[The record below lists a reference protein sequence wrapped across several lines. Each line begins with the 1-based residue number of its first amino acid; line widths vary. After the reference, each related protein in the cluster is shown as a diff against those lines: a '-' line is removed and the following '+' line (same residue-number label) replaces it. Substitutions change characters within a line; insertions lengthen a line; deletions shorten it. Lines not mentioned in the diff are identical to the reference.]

1 MKKIKINSCYSRN
14 SWLKKS
20 MKIKSVMRKTFVSIL
35 LLLCLAFVADAQ
47 VTAIRAGRV
56 VDPETG
62 TVLTNQVILIEGQN
76 IKEIGANVQIPANAN
91 VIDLSRQVVLPGLF
105 DAHTHL
111 CMNMQHK
118 RDGGSYYVTTLLDST
133 AKRAIQGVANARSM
147 LEYGFTTVRDIGNAG
162 NYADTELRRAIDQEI
177 VPGPTVI
184 NAGRIIAPYG
194 GQFFM
199 QPDRKDLGEPEYF
212 YADTR
217 DEMRKAIRENIHY
230 GARVI
235 KIVVDDQR
243 YIYSVDDIKFMVEEA
258 RAAGVK
264 LAAHCWTR
272 QGARNA
278 AEAGVD
284 SIEHGVEIDDA
295 TLDIAKAKNVAL
307 VPTPF
312 TETDARMRGEPGGNK
327 ELDARWFADPV
338 KRAHQKGV
346 TLVFGPDVIF
356 STKEYPRGRLSIET
370 IDNWTAA
377 GIPPR
382 VILQALTFNAARL
395 LGVEKARGALKAG
408 MRADIIAV
416 NDNPLEKIETL
427 KTVGFVM
434 KNGKVFKQNSTVR

>member
-1 MKKIKINSCYSRN
+1 MQ
-14 SWLKKS
+14 
-20 MKIKSVMRKTFVSIL
+20 KTIVSIL
-35 LLLCLAFVADAQ
+35 LFLCAVLVAEAQ

-62 TVLTNQVILIEGQN
+62 AVLTNQIILVEGQN
-76 IKEIGANVQIPANAN
+76 IKAIGAGLQIPAGAT
-91 VIDLSRQVVLPGLF
+91 VIDLSKQVVLPGLF

-111 CMNMQHK
+111 CMNMRHG
-118 RDGGSYYVTTLLDST
+118 RDAGSYYITTLLDSNGT
-133 AKRAIQGVANARSM
+133 RAIQGVANARSM
-147 LEYGFTTVRDIGNAG
+147 LEYGFTTVRDVGNAG
-162 NYADTELRRAIDQEI
+162 NYADTDLRRAIDQET

-194 GQFFM
+194 GQFQM
-199 QPDRKDLGEPEYF
+199 QPDKRELGNPEYF

-217 DEMRKAIRENIHY
+217 DELKKAVRENVHY

-235 KIVVDDQR
+235 KIVVDDQQ
-243 YIYSVDDIKFMVEEA
+243 YIYSVDDIKFVIAEA
-258 RAAGVK
+258 HAVGFKV
-264 LAAHCWTR
+264 AAHCWTR

-284 SIEHGVEIDDA
+284 SIEHGVEIDDE
-295 TLDIAKAKNVAL
+295 TLDIAKRNNVAL

-312 TETDARMRGEPGGNK
+312 TETDAKMRGEPGGNR

-338 KRAHQKGV
+338 KRAQAKGV

-356 STKEYPRGRLSIET
+356 TTKEYPRGRLSIET
-370 IDNWTAA
+370 IDNWVAA

-382 VILQALTFNAARL
+382 VILQALTVNAARL
-395 LGVEKARGALKAG
+395 LGVEKTRGFLKAG

-416 NDNPLEKIETL
+416 GDNPLEKIETL
-427 KTVGFVM
+427 KNVSFVM
-434 KNGKVFKQNSTVR
+434 KNGKVFKQNSVTK